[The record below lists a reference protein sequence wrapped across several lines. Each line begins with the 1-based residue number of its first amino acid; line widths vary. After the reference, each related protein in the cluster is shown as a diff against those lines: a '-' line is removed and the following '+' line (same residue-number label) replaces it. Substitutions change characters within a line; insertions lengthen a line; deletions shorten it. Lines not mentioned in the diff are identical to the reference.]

1 MNFRA
6 PTFLRGTAA
15 QLLVKTVNGGGKPTP
30 SAATGM
36 EIGNEPRSISTS
48 AYMPRSRPPRREE
61 ALGDL
66 LVAVRSAGLACAT
79 TEARWT
85 VTLAVRT
92 IATREGSA
100 SHTASPTWPI
110 FCTMVAT
117 AAPWPMSAASS
128 GFAHAIGAGFNGI

>member
-1 MNFRA
+1 MAWVHLLLAIAFEIAGTTSMKLSNGFQNPW
-6 PTFLRGTAA
+6 PTLAIFVCYGISIGFL
-15 QLLVKTVNGGGKPTP
+15 
-30 SAATGM
+30 
-36 EIGNEPRSISTS
+36 
-48 AYMPRSRPPRREE
+48 
-61 ALGDL
+61 
-66 LVAVRSAGLACAT
+66 
-79 TEARWT
+79 
-85 VTLAVRT
+85 TLAVRT

>member
-1 MNFRA
+1 
-6 PTFLRGTAA
+6 
-15 QLLVKTVNGGGKPTP
+15 
-30 SAATGM
+30 M
-36 EIGNEPRSISTS
+36 EIGNEPQSISTS
-48 AYMPRSRPPRREE
+48 AYMLKSRSPRRKE

-66 LVAVRSAGLACAT
+66 LVAVRSARLACAT

-100 SHTASPTWPI
+100 SNTASPTWPI